1 MRITWS
7 VSSILLFTLP
17 LACSTVAPE
26 DTEASTGDAEEEST
40 SAQSDSNSVPPTS
53 DGPLTSTSL
62 GDTTDTID
70 PSTFTDTSP
79 TGGSTEDPNLTTGT
93 TAMSDTTAS
102 ETTVVPDTDSTATT
116 EESSSSTGD
125 PPATCDDGL
134 QNASETDVDCGG
146 PDCSPCDDGLQCSE
160 PTDCSSGVCTDTLCA
175 VPACDDGAQNQ
186 DESDIDCGG
195 ASCPQC
201 LDGDSCTDSSDC
213 ESGVCD
219 ADICL
224 APTCE
229 DNSFNQD
236 ETDVDCGG
244 SACAPCD
251 NGQSCVIPDD
261 CSSLVCEADTCVA
274 PTCSD
279 AVQNQDEE
287 AVDCGGSMCAPCQ
300 LDGLIINEV
309 DYDQAGNDTLEFI
322 EIYNNT
328 GGLVSL
334 VGVKVA
340 LVNGMNNATYANIDL
355 SGQVALAQGQYLLVA
370 NPGVVVPPNVLK
382 VNLNNDT
389 IQNGAPDGIALVDT
403 VGMKLLDAISY
414 EGSMTNA
421 TVTGLGMGINLVEG
435 TAFPTAD
442 AGNGLQSIARFP
454 NGNDKNNAM
463 TDLVLSKNPT
473 PGLANTK

>member
-1 MRITWS
+1 M
-7 VSSILLFTLP
+7 
-17 LACSTVAPE
+17 
-26 DTEASTGDAEEEST
+26 DTEPSTGEEDDDDST
-40 SAQSDSNSVPPTS
+40 SQQSNSDPPTS
-53 DGPLTSTSL
+53 NGPESTTAI
-62 GDTTDTID
+62 GDTTDTLD
-70 PSTFTDTSP
+70 PSTLTGTSP
-79 TGGSTEDPNLTTGT
+79 TGTATDPGT
-93 TAMSDTTAS
+93 SVDTTAEFTTTTVT
-102 ETTVVPDTDSTATT
+102 ETTVDTDNNTT
-116 EESSSSTGD
+116 DTNTTDSSSSTGD
-125 PPATCDDGL
+125 PPPSCDDG
-134 QNASETDVDCGG
+134 QPNGGETDLDCGG
-146 PDCSPCDDGLQCSE
+146 PDCSPCDDGGQCNESS
-160 PTDCSSGVCTDTLCA
+160 DCNSGVCTDNLCA
-175 VPACDDGAQNQ
+175 VPACDDGALNQ

-195 ASCPQC
+195 AVCPQC
-201 LDGDSCTDSSDC
+201 LDGDSCSDSSDC

-244 SACAPCD
+244 AVCTPCD
-251 NGQSCVIPDD
+251 DGQSCVIPDD
-261 CSSLVCEADTCVA
+261 CNSLVCEADTCVA
-274 PTCSD
+274 PTCAD

-287 AVDCGGSMCAPCQ
+287 AVDCGGATCAPCQ
-300 LDGLIINEV
+300 LEGLILNEV

-328 GGLVSL
+328 GGPVSL

-340 LVNGMNNATYANIDL
+340 LINGMNSATYANIDL
-355 SGQVALAQGQYLLVA
+355 SAQVSLDQGQYLLVA
-370 NPGVVVPPNVLK
+370 NPGVVAPPGVLK
-382 VNLNNDT
+382 VNLANDT

-403 VGMKLLDAISY
+403 IAVKLLDAISY

-421 TVTGLGMGINLVEG
+421 TVTGLGMNINLVEG
-435 TAFPTAD
+435 AAFPTAD

-454 NGNDKNNAM
+454 NGNDKNNAL

>member
-7 VSSILLFTLP
+7 VSSVLLFTLP

-26 DTEASTGDAEEEST
+26 DTEASTGDDDDEST

-79 TGGSTEDPNLTTGT
+79 TGSTSEDPNVTTGT
-93 TAMSDTTAS
+93 TVESSTTGS
-102 ETTVVPDTDSTATT
+102 ETTVAPDTDTTATT
-116 EESSSSTGD
+116 DSSSSTGD

-134 QNASETDVDCGG
+134 QNAGETDVDCGG
-146 PDCSPCDDGLQCSE
+146 PDCSPCDDGLQCTE
-160 PTDCSSGVCTDTLCA
+160 PTDCSSGVCTDTICA

-244 SACAPCD
+244 S
-251 NGQSCVIPDD
+251 
-261 CSSLVCEADTCVA
+261 T
-274 PTCSD
+274 
-279 AVQNQDEE
+279 
-287 AVDCGGSMCAPCQ
+287 CAPCQ

-328 GGLVSL
+328 GGPVSL

-340 LVNGMNNATYANIDL
+340 LVNGMNSATYANIDL

-370 NPGVVVPPNVLK
+370 NPGVVAPPNVLK

-403 VGMKLLDAISY
+403 IGVKLLDAISY